1 MRILFLA
8 PALALAC
15 HAQWNLVGDARQL
28 GPGVRLTRARN
39 DLGGAMWRPEKEPFA
54 AGFDTRFRF
63 RISDP
68 GGLDK
73 GADGFAFVIQNHGN
87 QALGGFGGA
96 GGFASGDG
104 IHSGADPGIP
114 FTLAIFFDT
123 HKNDEARD
131 PSGNFLT
138 VAMNGH
144 PEAVLWPP
152 KRLALTKNLPFKL
165 KDGKQHQARILF
177 QPPLLTVYLD
187 DHTAPILSSVV
198 DLRPVLDS
206 EGKAYVG
213 FTASTGGGW
222 ANHDILEWDWRPT
235 ANSTLSVVTSQV
247 TFAAHGCLPDRNLC
261 TPPEA
266 RVTPIEAGR
275 YRIVLPAHQPAGAA
289 LPNPRQLPVQL
300 LSATGIVCGASGSSG
315 SPSCSG
321 PHDRI
326 VITTAQGRSTF
337 SIEGIPG
344 PRQGFFELEVAL
356 DSSAPP
362 Q

>member
-1 MRILFLA
+1 MRIVLLL
-8 PALALAC
+8 PAIALAC
-15 HAQWNLVGDARQL
+15 HAQWSLVGDARPL
-28 GPGVRLTRARN
+28 GSGVRLTRATN
-39 DLGGAMWRPEKEPFA
+39 DLGGAMWRPEKEPLA
-54 AGFDTRFRF
+54 SGFDTRFRF
-63 RISDP
+63 RISKP
-68 GGLDK
+68 GGLNK

-114 FTLAIFFDT
+114 FTLAVFFDT

-152 KRLALTKNLPFKL
+152 KRLALVNELPFKL
-165 KDGKQHQARILF
+165 KDGKEHQARIRF
-177 QPPLLTVYLD
+177 EPPLLTVYLD
-187 DHTAPILSSVV
+187 DRPAPVLRTVV
-198 DLRPVLDS
+198 DLRPVLDP

-222 ANHDILEWDWRPT
+222 ANHDILEWEWRP
-235 ANSTLSVVTSQV
+235 AVSSTISVVTSQI
-247 TFAAHGCLPDRNLC
+247 TFAAHDCLPDRNLC

-266 RVTPIEAGR
+266 RVTPLEPGR
-275 YRIVLPAHQPAGAA
+275 YRIVLPAHQPSGAA
-289 LPNPRQLPVQL
+289 LPNPRQRPVQL
-300 LSATGIVCGASGSSG
+300 LNATGIVCGTGGPSG
-315 SPSCSG
+315 SPACAG
-321 PHDRI
+321 PQDRVAI
-326 VITTAQGRSTF
+326 RTAQGRSTF
-337 SIEGIPG
+337 TIEGIPG
-344 PRQGFFELEVAL
+344 PHQGFFELEVAL
-356 DSSAPP
+356 DSPTPS